1 MIKFF
6 RHIRQNLLS
15 EGKTGKYLKYAIG
28 EIVLVVIGI
37 LIALWINTKNQEYAQ
52 QQKIDAILVKIQNDL
67 LTDIHNSEWLIENY
81 MRKDSIY
88 DKMMSDSLTAEDI
101 RAIPMRG
108 GFSPNFVTTWW
119 MTYYIQS
126 SGYEQLKANLDMV
139 PDKYDELIR
148 ILDFNHINRKATFNA
163 YNKNSED
170 IARQYKYYLNDNQ
183 PWYAIDEYNSEYSD
197 AHIDYILN
205 HPKFKNQM
213 NAMLGSVWTM
223 VWEYTAYHKEILQI
237 YLMINELLGDKA
249 KPLPKEI
256 RTTSVATKTDAE
268 QFIGLYT
275 YGYGQKNIINSKT
288 IEVFVK
294 DKDLYYKTDDT
305 ITRGPLLSMH
315 AEKPW
320 FSMRRSPA
328 IWCFKCEQKNTLKI
342 FHGERGITE
351 WVKVDTKP
359 EEQ

>member
-6 RHIRQNLLS
+6 RHIRKSLLS
-15 EGKTGKYLKYAIG
+15 ENKISKYLLYAIG

-52 QQKIDAILVKIQNDL
+52 QQKIDTILVKIQNDIL
-67 LTDIHNSEWLIENY
+67 QDIHNSEWLIENY

-256 RTTSVATKTDAE
+256 RTTSVANELDAA
-268 QFIGLYT
+268 QFIGRYVFS
-275 YGYGQKNIINSKT
+275 YGHKNVLNSET

-320 FSMRRSPA
+320 FSMSRSPA

>member
-1 MIKFF
+1 MLKFF
-6 RHIRQNLLS
+6 RRIRKSLLTENKFS
-15 EGKTGKYLKYAIG
+15 KYILYAIG

-52 QQKIDAILVKIQNDL
+52 QQKIDSILVKIQNDIL
-67 LTDIHNSEWLIENY
+67 QDIHNSEWLIENY

-88 DKMMSDSLTAEDI
+88 NRMMNDSLTAEDI
-101 RAIPMRG
+101 RAIPMHG
-108 GFSPNFVTTWW
+108 GYSLNFVTTWW
-119 MTYYIQS
+119 MDYHIQS

-170 IARQYKYYLNDNQ
+170 ISRQYKYYLNDNQ
-183 PWYAIDEYNSEYSD
+183 PWNAIDEYNREYSD

-213 NAMLGSVWTM
+213 NSMLGSVGTM
-223 VWEYTAYHKEILQI
+223 VWEYTAYHKQVLQI

-256 RTTSVATKTDAE
+256 RTTSVANEIDAE
-268 QFIGLYT
+268 PFIGLYALRN
-275 YGYGQKNIINSKT
+275 GQENIFNSKT

-305 ITRGPLLSMH
+305 ITKGPLLSKH

-320 FSMRRSPA
+320 FSRRRSPA
-328 IWCFKCEQKNTLKI
+328 TWCFNREQKNTLKI
-342 FHGERGITE
+342 FHGARGITE
-351 WVKVDTKP
+351 WVKVDPKT
-359 EEQ
+359 ENQ